1 MKHITLAAVLLL
13 GALTSSAQVDID
25 SEFSDWTG
33 AIPDGWFGSKTN
45 LAASGVE
52 PVVEANDTIGVR
64 LINASTSHKRF
75 STTAQTVTSGEA
87 YDITFWVRGQGDI
100 RTGVFDERTTGS
112 GYSPYNPYVTVNT
125 STWES
130 HTQTVSIANSSALA
144 EFIISVNNTAATGI
158 EIDRVTIVTGTVVP
172 PTAATIAE
180 IQESTAPDGASPL
193 VGTVV
198 ATQGTVSALNGTS
211 GFFLQ
216 DGTGPW
222 TGIYVFN
229 APGTLAIGDA
239 ITLTGTV
246 AEFNGQTQLTGLS
259 SLNVV
264 SSGNALPATL
274 ISTAAGNTEP
284 YESVL
289 AVVAPAT
296 CTAQGSFG
304 QYTVNDGGG
313 TLLVD
318 DVIYAH
324 PFVVGTT
331 YSITGV
337 VQYAFNEWRMLPRFA
352 ADVELYNSVTDLNG
366 TVLRSYPNP
375 AMDLFTIELQRT
387 AVRTELRMIDA
398 NGRLVRSELITGD
411 RAILDV
417 SGMAEGLY
425 TVSLML
431 DNGAEHVRVMVQ
443 H

>member
-1 MKHITLAAVLLL
+1 
-13 GALTSSAQVDID
+13 
-25 SEFSDWTG
+25 
-33 AIPDGWFGSKTN
+33 
-45 LAASGVE
+45 
-52 PVVEANDTIGVR
+52 
-64 LINASTSHKRF
+64 
-75 STTAQTVTSGEA
+75 
-87 YDITFWVRGQGDI
+87 
-100 RTGVFDERTTGS
+100 
-112 GYSPYNPYVTVNT
+112 
-125 STWES
+125 
-130 HTQTVSIANSSALA
+130 
-144 EFIISVNNTAATGI
+144 
-158 EIDRVTIVTGTVVP
+158 
-172 PTAATIAE
+172 
-180 IQESTAPDGASPL
+180 
-193 VGTVV
+193 VV

>member
-1 MKHITLAAVLLL
+1 
-13 GALTSSAQVDID
+13 
-25 SEFSDWTG
+25 
-33 AIPDGWFGSKTN
+33 
-45 LAASGVE
+45 
-52 PVVEANDTIGVR
+52 
-64 LINASTSHKRF
+64 
-75 STTAQTVTSGEA
+75 
-87 YDITFWVRGQGDI
+87 
-100 RTGVFDERTTGS
+100 
-112 GYSPYNPYVTVNT
+112 
-125 STWES
+125 
-130 HTQTVSIANSSALA
+130 
-144 EFIISVNNTAATGI
+144 
-158 EIDRVTIVTGTVVP
+158 VTGTVVP